1 MARLTVTI
9 NAKGAKSGAAEFNGA
24 IAAMTSATKEF
35 EARMSKLTGA
45 AAADFASIGKSSRE
59 ASAALGSFADKA
71 KGAGGGLSK
80 NLATASAA
88 ASTLKASMLAL
99 AGSQV
104 AGALVGTIASYEG
117 LKSALITATK
127 SASGAEAAFSDLR
140 KFADVTPFTLEEAT
154 KAYIRMSSAG
164 LKPTISALTD
174 FGDIASAI
182 PGKTILD
189 FVEAVADGTQ
199 GQGRRLKEFGIDL
212 NNQGS
217 NVELVF
223 GGMATVVKN
232 DAASIEEGIRSIARA
247 NFGGSMERQSKTL
260 AGQWSTLTDKAA
272 GLAMEIGAGG
282 LLDAMKDVVLGL
294 TAASAGSASTAH
306 QIGAVLGGAVKVVGG
321 TLVFFIE
328 HIKEVKAVLAGAA
341 FYAAATA
348 ISAMG
353 PAILFVAGQLV
364 IATTAAGGFRVAM
377 MGLMTS
383 NPLGWVALGITA
395 LIELT
400 ARWGDITKAID
411 NWVPPKYL
419 GAAQA
424 ATGAVE
430 SQLEGSAYLDR
441 GLDVAT
447 MGMYSGYKN
456 ISFGVNAM
464 EGLIAVLIEGKSA
477 ASEVAQEIKITAKQ
491 QEDFNLLVA
500 KGAGYAKDFAAAYK
514 EMQAASSK
522 SLVESSADMNA
533 RLEAQDKKIKKQK
546 EASALFASAVA
557 DKSWLKDTKSTG
569 KSARQKEAE
578 EYLKTIKELA
588 KVNLEAQAA
597 QDKLTAAKVD
607 FFKNLDRD
615 TRDQQALA
623 DALKNGN
630 REYEFQAKLI
640 AAVNQAED
648 QGITLN
654 EAQIDLIKTKLNLQL
669 DAAEAMKK
677 LQEGTK
683 IEEKEAKQ
691 KTPIEDMIDQYA
703 TLKGVTQEWQN
714 LAMSGLNQFSST
726 LADAMTGGKVDWQEF
741 AQQMKRDIVELL
753 IKMLVMQA
761 IKAALSGATG
771 GASSALFG
779 AASGLG
785 GITGAAFHSGG
796 TVGAGGTPR
805 TLPAAAWSGAPRYHS
820 GTLGLRPDERAAV
833 LQTGEEVLSRSQVA
847 QAKKGGKRGAEIH
860 FHLPAVADPR
870 GFMRGVDQYA
880 GRMRRTL
887 GVDADD

>member
-71 KGAGGGLSK
+71 KGAGSGLSK

-88 ASTLKASMLAL
+88 ASTLKASMAAL

-104 AGALVGTIASYEG
+104 AGSLVGTIASYEG

-127 SASGAEAAFSDLR
+127 SAGGAEAAFSDLR

-164 LKPTISALTD
+164 LKPTIAALTD

-217 NVELVF
+217 TVELVF

-247 NFGGSMERQSKTL
+247 NFGGSMERQAKTL

-306 QIGAVLGGAVKVVGG
+306 QIGAILGGAVKVVGG
-321 TLVFFIE
+321 TLVFFVE

-348 ISAMG
+348 ITSMG
-353 PAILFVAGQLV
+353 PALLFVIGQLA
-364 IATTAAGGFRVAM
+364 IATTATGTFKAAM
-377 MGLMTS
+377 LGLMAS
-383 NPLGWVALGITA
+383 NPLGWIALG
-395 LIELT
+395 
-400 ARWGDITKAID
+400 
-411 NWVPPKYL
+411 
-419 GAAQA
+419 
-424 ATGAVE
+424 
-430 SQLEGSAYLDR
+430 
-441 GLDVAT
+441 VA
-447 MGMYSGYKN
+447 
-456 ISFGVNAM
+456 
-464 EGLIAVLIEGKSA
+464 GLIAVIQHWDTISTKLSSWTPPAWAQKTEKGAAGWTNLTSPVAQRTGISAGANWLADLIEGKSA

-491 QEDFNLLVA
+491 QEDFNLLVS
-500 KGAGYAKDFAAAYK
+500 KGAVLVKDFAKAY
-514 EMQAASSK
+514 
-522 SLVESSADMNA
+522 
-533 RLEAQDKKIKKQK
+533 REAN
-546 EASALFASAVA
+546 A
-557 DKSWLKDTKSTG
+557 DKGKGNIVNDVRQYAEGALGKAIAVLEKGKAEFEKDSLKAPKSTG

-588 KVNLEAQAA
+588 KVNIEAQAA

-623 DALKNGN
+623 EALKNGN

-648 QGITLN
+648 AGITLN
-654 EAQIDLIKTKLNLQL
+654 EEQIELIKKKLNLQL

-691 KTPIEDMIDQYA
+691 KTPIEDMIDQYT

-726 LADAMTGGKVDWQEF
+726 LADALTGGNVDWQEF
-741 AQQMKRDIVELL
+741 AQQMKRDIIELL

-761 IKAALSGATG
+761 IKAALSAGTS
-771 GASSALFG
+771 GASNAFFD
-779 AASGLG
+779 AASNIAPALG
-785 GITGAAFHSGG
+785 GMAFNTATQYHSGG
-796 TVGAGGTPR
+796 TVGSGGTPR
-805 TLPAAAWSGAPRYHS
+805 TLPAAAWAGAPRYHS

-847 QAKKGGKRGAEIH
+847 QAKRGGKRGAEIH
-860 FHLPAVADPR
+860 FHLPNATDPR